1 MDPLS
6 SPALGAAAV
15 TPSDSTDITTTR
27 GVYVGGA
34 GNLAVTMA
42 NGSTATFVGIPAGSI
57 LSIRV
62 KRIHSTS
69 TTATN
74 IVALY

>member
-1 MDPLS
+1 MRTLQV
-6 SPALGAAAV
+6 ANQKAIAV
-15 TPSDSTDITTTR
+15 TPNDTNWIDNTNGLFI
-27 GVYVGGA
+27 GGA

-42 NGSTATFVGIPAGSI
+42 NGVDVTFIGIPVGFAPLSVKKVKSAG
-57 LSIRV
+57 
-62 KRIHSTS
+62 